1 MYYSEIVVIKLNN
14 KKYVALLISSIVIV
28 VVATISIT
36 YAYLSFSD
44 TQEGTNTLSTSCY
57 NISFTDQNSI
67 NITSYPMSSASA
79 FRNITPYTF
88 TISNND
94 CEIGSGYQIILN
106 VLSSSSDK
114 LLPYINFSLDGET
127 STRLT
132 SLTATT
138 LPAGVSSSNVKAS
151 YVIETGILPNIDSS
165 KTYNLHLW
173 IDESAGKDI
182 MGEPFQ
188 AEIIVYSSMDLDIP
202 DIPDTPDEPVEPEPP
217 KPTIK
222 DEILANSTRG
232 SGTPTFNKTSCSS
245 GCGEKTVGLYEGTR
259 NNGTVY
265 YFRGDIAN
273 NYVNFGGFTWRI
285 LMIDE
290 NGNIRMILDDLI
302 RNNGN
307 IVTKQ
312 FKTTNSSS
320 SSSASI
326 TLVSYINDVNDSS
339 QNSPLY
345 GSISSTDPTNLRGWY
360 NTYLTD
366 YEEYIETSSFCID
379 TSGASY
385 SSSVYY
391 YGPYRRIGA
400 DTRIYNPSFDCTGGT
415 IIDEKVGLLSSDEYV
430 FAGGA
435 FRAANTSFFLYT
447 GDNTRW
453 WTLSPAYYDSSQR
466 KSSSFAVLA
475 DGSITDYIDGNTI
488 TNTGGIRPVITISG
502 DTPIE
507 GDGSSSAPY
516 QIAT

>member
-94 CEIGSGYQIILN
+94 CEIGSGYQVILN

-173 IDESAGKDI
+173 IDESAGYDI

-188 AEIIVYSSMDLDIP
+188 AEIIVYNTPMEPQIELTNLVTDPSFESSSVWSGGTI
-202 DIPDTPDEPVEPEPP
+202 DTAHV
-217 KPTIK
+217 KYGTTAIK
-222 DEILANSTRG
+222 LTGASTAPEILATNSTAITLNQNHLYYVRYEVYHEGASGTAGLYWPIAEPSFVEGQSLGSSGSWNIVSAVNNRSTFTTGPYQMRVDYNNSSATTSVWYDGLVIIDLTESFG
-232 SGTPTFNKTSCSS
+232 SGNEPTKAWC
-245 GCGEKTVGLYEGTR
+245 
-259 NNGTVY
+259 
-265 YFRGDIAN
+265 
-273 NYVNFGGFTWRI
+273 
-285 LMIDE
+285 DE
-290 NGNIRMILDDLI
+290 NIPLFEGII
-302 RNNGN
+302 
-307 IVTKQ
+307 
-312 FKTTNSSS
+312 
-320 SSSASI
+320 
-326 TLVSYINDVNDSS
+326 YI
-339 QNSPLY
+339 P
-345 GSISSTDPTNLRGWY
+345 DP
-360 NTYLTD
+360 
-366 YEEYIETSSFCID
+366 S
-379 TSGASY
+379 
-385 SSSVYY
+385 
-391 YGPYRRIGA
+391 
-400 DTRIYNPSFDCTGGT
+400 
-415 IIDEKVGLLSSDEYV
+415 
-430 FAGGA
+430 
-435 FRAANTSFFLYT
+435 
-447 GDNTRW
+447 
-453 WTLSPAYYDSSQR
+453 
-466 KSSSFAVLA
+466 
-475 DGSITDYIDGNTI
+475 
-488 TNTGGIRPVITISG
+488 
-502 DTPIE
+502 
-507 GDGSSSAPY
+507 
-516 QIAT
+516 

>member
-1 MYYSEIVVIKLNN
+1 MIELNN

-28 VVATISIT
+28 VVAAISVT
-36 YAYLSFSD
+36 YAYLSFNA
-44 TQEGTNTLSTSCY
+44 TQTEANIISTGCF
-57 NISFTDQNSI
+57 NINFEDRDSI
-67 NITSYPMSSASA
+67 NMLSSYPMSSSTA
-79 FRNITPYTF
+79 FNNITPYSF
-88 TISNND
+88 TITNTCQNNTPYYVLLNIYDTTNDDLLTYINYSFDASTVHKLSDMTPIDAPSNV
-94 CEIGSGYQIILN
+94 I
-106 VLSSSSDK
+106 SSD
-114 LLPYINFSLDGET
+114 I
-127 STRLT
+127 
-132 SLTATT
+132 
-138 LPAGVSSSNVKAS
+138 KAS
-151 YVIETGILPNIDSS
+151 YLIETGTLSETSPS
-165 KTYNLHLW
+165 KTYELYLW
-173 IDESAGKDI
+173 IDESAGNNI
-182 MGEPFQ
+182 MGQNFK
-188 AEIIVYSSMDLDIP
+188 AEVMVYSSMDLDIP

-222 DEILANSTRG
+222 DEILANSTPG
-232 SGTPTFNKTSCSS
+232 SETPTFNKTSCSS

-366 YEEYIETSSFCID
+366 YEEYIENSSFCID